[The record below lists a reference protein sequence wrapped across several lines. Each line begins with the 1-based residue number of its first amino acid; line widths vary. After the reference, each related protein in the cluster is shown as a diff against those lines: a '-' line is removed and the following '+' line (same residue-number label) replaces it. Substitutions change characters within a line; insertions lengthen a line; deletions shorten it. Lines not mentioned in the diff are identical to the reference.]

1 MKTKDIERRG
11 YQIINLGLGANV
23 ILATLK
29 TAVGLIGHSPALLAE
44 GINSTS
50 DIAYYLV
57 VSVFIRISRK
67 PPDQDHPFGHGQLES
82 IAALVVGSFVM
93 TTGIAIFWNSVNG
106 VYDIFVGESNFLGA
120 TLGALWV
127 ALFTVVAKIGLT
139 LVTQR
144 IGKQTGSTTIGALAQ
159 DHRNDFLSA
168 SAATIGIYMGI
179 QGYLWVDPLAGAIVA
194 ILILFT
200 GIQILRDASVIIMET
215 VPSDD
220 FVHRIHELLAQV
232 PGVISVEEIHARRL
246 GPFLTVNITLGI
258 EGSLSVDHGDEIA
271 TLAERKL
278 YENIDFLRHVH
289 IHYHPIRTT

>member
-1 MKTKDIERRG
+1 MNPQDIERRG
-11 YQIINLGLGANV
+11 YQVINIGLAANV
-23 ILATLK
+23 ILASLK

-50 DIAYYLV
+50 DVAYYLV
-57 VSVFIRISRK
+57 VSVFMRISRK

-82 IAALVVGSFVM
+82 IAALVVGSFVI

-127 ALFTVVAKIGLT
+127 ALFTVVTKIGLN

-144 IGKQTGSTTIGALAQ
+144 IGNQTGSTMIRALAQ

-194 ILILFT
+194 ILILIT

-232 PGVISVEEIHARRL
+232 PGVISVEEIHERRL
-246 GPFLTVNITLGI
+246 GPYLTVNITLGI

-289 IHYHPIRTT
+289 IHYHPSRSH

>member
-1 MKTKDIERRG
+1 MNPQDIERRG
-11 YQIINLGLGANV
+11 YQVINIGLAANV
-23 ILATLK
+23 ILASLK

-50 DIAYYLV
+50 DVAYYLV
-57 VSVFIRISRK
+57 VSVFMRISRK

-82 IAALVVGSFVM
+82 IAALVVGSFVI

-106 VYDIFVGESNFLGA
+106 VYNIFVGESNFLGA

-127 ALFTVVAKIGLT
+127 ALFTVVIKIGLT
-139 LVTQR
+139 LVTHR
-144 IGKQTGSTTIGALAQ
+144 IGLQTGSSTIKALAH

-179 QGYLWVDPLAGAIVA
+179 KGYLWVDPLAGAIVA
-194 ILILFT
+194 ILILIT

-220 FVHRIHELLAQV
+220 LIHRIHELLAQV
-232 PGVISVEEIHARRL
+232 PGVNSVEEIHARRL
-246 GPFLTVNITLGI
+246 GPYLTVNITLGI

-289 IHYHPIRTT
+289 IHYHPSRSH